1 MPGIAGILNRHDPSY
16 QIQRRDAMLRSMM
29 HETFYTKACHTDQEL
44 GWYVGSVAIKDSFAD
59 CMPVSNEAH
68 DVVLFMAGECV
79 EDPRTEGPVGRKGH
93 ESKPNNAMSIL
104 KHYEEEGPGFIKKL
118 NGLFCGVIL
127 DRKHGETILF
137 NDRYG
142 LQRIYYYKAK
152 NGFYFASEAKA
163 LLKIIPELRTLEL
176 QSVAE
181 YICFDCVLNNRT
193 YFPNIYLLPAGSV
206 WIFKGENINRKRYFD
221 FSELETQSPLEPEQ
235 FLEELAETFKSILPR
250 YLIGDGVGFDLTGGQ
265 DTRLIAA
272 CLPDQ
277 FHQLKSITFGSMY
290 RDSRDVRI
298 GKKVSDLCGL
308 EHHALRINKEFLN
321 NYSRHFARAIFISDG
336 MIDATNADTIYLNN
350 LARDFTP
357 VRITGKFGS
366 QVLGRVKRALR
377 NRLPN
382 PSLIHQDFNHH
393 IFSVSDSLV
402 QFKNERNLTF
412 VLSKEIPWYW
422 ARYTIPEMSQLI
434 VRTPFIDNDLIS
446 LLYRAPRE
454 GFDGSAFEL
463 DTINKKN
470 SELLAVQTNRW
481 LHKTIGFAEKVFNW
495 DVLPYSLHH
504 AVARIDCFLLTPLNL
519 DKLLLGTEYRRHYN
533 KWFRHEL
540 SSYLK
545 ETLLDNRTLSRPY
558 WNGKYLSQIVNDH
571 VSGRGNYLSEIRK
584 VLTIEL
590 IHRTLVENV
599 D

>member
-1 MPGIAGILNRHDPSY
+1 MPGIAGILNRKGSSY
-16 QIQRRDAMLRSMM
+16 RAPCLDAMLQSMM
-29 HETFYTKACHTDQEL
+29 HENFYTKACHTDHEL
-44 GWYVGSVAIKDSFAD
+44 GWQVGGVAIKDSFTD
-59 CMPVSNEAH
+59 CMPVYNESQ
-68 DVVLFMAGECV
+68 DVVLFLAGECF
-79 EDPRTEGPVGRKGH
+79 DDLKAKAAYGLRGH
-93 ESKPNNAMSIL
+93 EGNTTAHSIIRL
-104 KHYEEEGPGFIKKL
+104 YEEEGPSFVKNL
-118 NGLFCGVIL
+118 NGLLSGVIL
-127 DRKHGETILF
+127 DKKHGETIVF

-142 LQRIYYYKAK
+142 LQRIYYYE
-152 NGFYFASEAKA
+152 NNDSFFFASEAKA
-163 LLKIIPELRTLEL
+163 LLKIIPELRAIDL

-206 WIFKGENINRKRYFD
+206 WTFKRETIDRKRYFN
-221 FSELETQSPLEPEQ
+221 FGELESQSPLGTIE
-235 FLEELAETFKSILPR
+235 FLEQLAETFESILPR
-250 YLIGDGVGFDLTGGQ
+250 YLVGDDVGFDFTGGQ

-272 CLPDQ
+272 CLPDYYRRR
-277 FHQLKSITFGSMY
+277 KTITFGSMY
-290 RDSRDVRI
+290 RNSRDVRI
-298 GKKVSDLCGL
+298 GKKVSDLCGF
-308 EHHALRINKEFLN
+308 EHHTLRINKEFLN
-321 NYSRHFARAIFISDG
+321 DYSQHFARAIYISDG
-336 MIDATNADTIYLNN
+336 MIDATNADTIYLNH
-350 LARDFTP
+350 LAREFAP

-382 PSLIHQDFNHH
+382 PSLIHHDFNHH
-393 IFSVSDSLV
+393 IFAVSDSLV

-470 SELLAVQTNRW
+470 RELLAVQTNRW
-481 LHKTIGFAEKVFNW
+481 LHKIIGFAEKVFNW

-504 AVARIDCFLLTPLNL
+504 TVARIDCFLLSPLNL

-533 KWFRHEL
+533 KWFRCEL

-545 ETLLDNRTLSRPY
+545 ETLLDKRTLNRPY

-571 VSGRGNYLSEIRK
+571 VNGRGNYLSEIRK

-590 IHRTLVENV
+590 IHRALVENV